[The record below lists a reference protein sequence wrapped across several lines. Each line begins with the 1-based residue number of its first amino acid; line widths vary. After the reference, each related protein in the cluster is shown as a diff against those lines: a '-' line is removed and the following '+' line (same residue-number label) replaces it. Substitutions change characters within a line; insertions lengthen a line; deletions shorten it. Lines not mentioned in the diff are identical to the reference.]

1 MSSAMKFVGAHFE
14 DLHEE
19 IYQSFNQT
27 EKEIGEINE
36 RIKAL
41 EEARQSLIRIQYEF
55 EQELQSILKI
65 VGDPGIKQP
74 LTTQL
79 EHLPP
84 KRKPGRPFRNPPKP
98 T

>member
-1 MSSAMKFVGAHFE
+1 MKSAMKFVGAHFD

-19 IYQSFNQT
+19 IYQSFNET
-27 EKEIGEINE
+27 EKEVEEINE

-55 EQELQSILKI
+55 EQELQRILKI
-65 VGDPGIKQP
+65 VDKPDLKNP
-74 LTTQL
+74 STTQL

-84 KRKPGRPFRNPPKP
+84 KRKPGRPFRNPPSS
-98 T
+98 